1 MVDVLARNAWLLVVR
16 GIFAVIFGLVALFW
30 PGITLAALVL
40 LFGVYAL
47 MDGIFAIA
55 AAITGASPQTRWWM
69 LVLEGLAGIV
79 AAAITFMWPGI
90 TAIALLYLIAAW
102 FIVTGVLEIAAA
114 VRLRKEIRGEWLMAL
129 DGIVSVLFGAYIA
142 IFPGLGALAVV
153 WLIGLFAIFTGV
165 LMLGVGW
172 RLRSHLKST
181 SRAAAQVGHTGDH
194 PADHAAHDVPH
205 ARAS

>member
-1 MVDVLARNAWLLVVR
+1 MVTMVDVLARNAWLLVAR

-55 AAITGASPQTRWWM
+55 AAITGADPRSRWWM
-69 LVLEGLAGIV
+69 LVLEGVAGIV

-114 VRLRKEIRGEWLMAL
+114 VRLRREIRGEWLMVL
-129 DGIVSVLFGAYIA
+129 SGIVSVLFGAYIA
-142 IFPGLGALAVV
+142 LFPGLGALAIA
-153 WLIGLFAIFTGV
+153 WLIGTVSIFFGV
-165 LMLGVGW
+165 LMIGLGW
-172 RLRSHLKST
+172 RLRSHLRSAT
-181 SRAAAQVGHTGDH
+181 TRAGHPGQVD
-194 PADHAAHDVPH
+194 DHAAHDVPH

>member
-1 MVDVLARNAWLLVVR
+1 MVNMVDVLARNAWMLVAR

-55 AAITGASPQTRWWM
+55 AAITGADPRSRWWM
-69 LVLEGLAGIV
+69 LVLEGVAGIV

-114 VRLRKEIRGEWLMAL
+114 VRLRREIRGEWLMVL
-129 DGIVSVLFGAYIA
+129 SGIVSVLFGAYVA
-142 IFPGLGALAVV
+142 IFPGLGALAIA
-153 WLIGLFAIFTGV
+153 WLIGTVSIFFGV
-165 LMLGVGW
+165 LMIGLGW
-172 RLRSHLKST
+172 QLRSHLKRT
-181 SRAAAQVGHTGDH
+181 SRTTAH
-194 PADHAAHDVPH
+194 ADHADDLPRHDIPH
-205 ARAS
+205 IRAS